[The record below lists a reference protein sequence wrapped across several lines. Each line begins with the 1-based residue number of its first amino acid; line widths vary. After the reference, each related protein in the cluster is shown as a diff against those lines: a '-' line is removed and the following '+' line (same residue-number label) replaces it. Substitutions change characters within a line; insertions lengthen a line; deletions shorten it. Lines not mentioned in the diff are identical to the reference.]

1 MTVSA
6 DEIHKTQQNPETELE
21 DAFKNLGIKTS
32 EASPR
37 GVLDIPISDGSSV
50 SDSPKSSSSSSSS
63 SSCSPSEKPSSP
75 QKADEGESG
84 GGGGGGAG
92 GKGGGATLFNPLT
105 YGIQFK
111 GFFDIMKRKS
121 GVRRLST
128 TTINLLSNYDLSAKS
143 LRKKLARIRSAE
155 DSFDCGLLSAAKPS
169 WRNFKYSELAVA
181 TDHFSPGRLLG
192 KGGHAEVYKGC
203 LPDGTIVAVKRL
215 TKKGETE
222 DEERT
227 ADFLSELGII
237 AHVDH
242 PNTASLVGFSVE
254 GGLYLVLQFAP
265 NGSIESYLQGSLGG
279 LDWTTRLKVA
289 VGVAEGLSYLHH
301 TCQRRIIHRDIKA
314 SNILLAEDYEPLISD
329 FGLAK
334 WLPEKWL
341 HHVVYPIEGTFGYL
355 SPEYFMH
362 GIADEKT
369 DVFAYGVVLLEII
382 TGRHAVAV
390 GSSRQSLVMWAKP
403 FLDSSNMKEIADPN
417 LGDNYDTEEMKRMM
431 AIASM
436 CIHHTPSKRPFMN
449 EVVELLQ
456 GEGGAEQIKE
466 KSNSQ
471 RSIMLDACDLEDYTS
486 SNYLQDLNRHKEL
499 VME

>member
-1 MTVSA
+1 MTIPEE
-6 DEIHKTQQNPETELE
+6 EIQKTQKNPETEFE
-21 DAFKNLGIKTS
+21 NEFNKLGIKTS
-32 EASPR
+32 EPSPR
-37 GVLDIPISDGSSV
+37 GVLEIPISDGSSV
-50 SDSPKSSSSSSSS
+50 SDSPTSSSSS
-63 SSCSPSEKPSSP
+63 SSCNSSSTEKPSSP
-75 QKADEGESG
+75 KTTSG
-84 GGGGGGAG
+84 GGGGA
-92 GKGGGATLFNPLT
+92 LFKPLS
-105 YGIQFK
+105 YGVQFK
-111 GFFDIMKRKS
+111 GFIDIMKRKS
-121 GVRRLST
+121 GVKRLSN

-155 DSFDCGLLSAAKPS
+155 ASIDCGLFSAAKPS

-192 KGGHAEVYKGC
+192 KGGHAEVYEGC
-203 LPDGTIVAVKRL
+203 LPDGTLVAVKRL

-242 PNTASLVGFSVE
+242 PNSARLVGFGVE
-254 GGLYLVLQFAP
+254 GGLYLVLQFAR
-265 NGSIESYLQGSLGG
+265 NGSVESCLQGPSGG
-279 LDWTTRLKVA
+279 LDWTTRIKVA

-314 SNILLAEDYEPLISD
+314 SNILLDEDYEPLISD

-355 SPEYFMH
+355 APEYFMH

-369 DVFAYGVVLLEII
+369 DVFAYGVLLLEII

-403 FLDSSNMKEIADPN
+403 YLESRNIKEIADPK
-417 LGDNYDTEEMKRMM
+417 LGDNYDTEEMERAM

-436 CIHHTPSKRPFMN
+436 CIHHTPSNRPFMN

-456 GEGGAEQIKE
+456 GEGTALVEQIQE
-466 KSNSQ
+466 KSVSQ
-471 RSIMLDACDLEDYTS
+471 RSVMLDACDLENYTC

-499 VME
+499 IME

>member
-1 MTVSA
+1 MTIPA
-6 DEIHKTQQNPETELE
+6 EEIEKSQENPETELE
-21 DAFKNLGIKTS
+21 DAFNKMGIKTS
-32 EASPR
+32 ETSPR
-37 GVLDIPISDGSSV
+37 GVLEIPVLDGSSV
-50 SDSPKSSSSSSSS
+50 SENSSASDSPKSCSSCSSSSVEK
-63 SSCSPSEKPSSP
+63 PSIEKPSSP
-75 QKADEGESG
+75 QKAT
-84 GGGGGGAG
+84 ATT
-92 GKGGGATLFNPLT
+92 TLFNPLS
-105 YGIQFK
+105 YGVQFK

-121 GVRRLST
+121 AVRRFST
-128 TTINLLSNYDLSAKS
+128 STINLLSSYDLSAKS

-169 WRNFKYSELAVA
+169 WRNFKYSELAAA

-203 LPDGTIVAVKRL
+203 LPDGTLVAVKRL
-215 TKKGETE
+215 KKKGEKE

-242 PNTASLVGFSVE
+242 PNTARLVGFGVE
-254 GGLYLVLQFAP
+254 GGLYLVLQFAS
-265 NGSIESYLQGSLGG
+265 NGSVESCLQGSSGG

-289 VGVAEGLSYLHH
+289 LGVAEGLSYLHH

-314 SNILLAEDYEPLISD
+314 SNILLAEDYQPLISD

-355 SPEYFMH
+355 APEYFMH

-369 DVFAYGVVLLEII
+369 DVFAYGVLLLEII

-390 GSSRQSLVMWAKP
+390 DSSRQSLVMWAKP

-417 LGDNYDTEEMKRMM
+417 LGDNYDPKEMRRTM

-456 GEGGAEQIKE
+456 IEGGAVVEQINQ
-466 KSNSQ
+466 KSTTQ
-471 RSIMLDACDLEDYTS
+471 RSVMLDACDLEDYTC

>member
-1 MTVSA
+1 M
-6 DEIHKTQQNPETELE
+6 ELHT
-21 DAFKNLGIKTS
+21 AFANMGIKMS
-32 EASPR
+32 EPSPR
-37 GVLDIPISDGSSV
+37 GVLEIPISDAYSV
-50 SDSPKSSSSSSSS
+50 TDSPTSVSSS
-63 SSCSPSEKPSSP
+63 SSCNSSSMEKSSSPS
-75 QKADEGESG
+75 KA
-84 GGGGGGAG
+84 GAG
-92 GKGGGATLFNPLT
+92 AGAGAGAFNPLT
-105 YGIQFK
+105 YGVQIK
-111 GFFDIMKRKS
+111 GFLDSMKRKS
-121 GVRRLST
+121 GVRRFST
-128 TTINLLSNYDLSAKS
+128 STINLLSNSYDLSAKS
-143 LRKKLARIRSAE
+143 LKKFARIRSAE
-155 DSFDCGLLSAAKPS
+155 DSIDCGLLSAAKPS
-169 WRNFKYSELAVA
+169 WRNFKYSELAAA
-181 TDHFSPGRLLG
+181 TDHFSPGRMLG

-203 LPDGTIVAVKRL
+203 LPDGTLVAVKRL
-215 TKKGETE
+215 TKKGDKENG
-222 DEERT
+222 ERT

-242 PNTASLVGFSVE
+242 PNTARLLGFGVE

-265 NGSIESYLQGSLGG
+265 NGSVESCLQGLSGG
-279 LDWTTRLKVA
+279 LDWMTRLKIA

-355 SPEYFMH
+355 APEYFMH

-369 DVFAYGVVLLEII
+369 DVFAYGVLLLEII

-390 GSSRQSLVMWAKP
+390 DSSRQSLVMWAKP
-403 FLDSSNMKEIADPN
+403 FLDTSNMKEIADPK
-417 LGDNYDTEEMKRMM
+417 LGDNYNPEEMKRIM

-436 CIHHTPSKRPFMN
+436 CIHHTPSKRSFMN
-449 EVVELLQ
+449 EVVELLR
-456 GEGGAEQIKE
+456 GEGGPVVEEIRQ
-466 KSNSQ
+466 KSFSQ
-471 RSIMLDACDLEDYTS
+471 RSIMLDSCDLEDYTC